1 MLGEAE
7 AVGEYVKWK
16 AGGDR
21 QRPGGAWEG
30 EQLAFVK
37 KAKIQHTSPSSA
49 HSDPEVTYKDMRL

>member
-1 MLGEAE
+1 M
-7 AVGEYVKWK
+7 GEYVKWK